1 MSGTPERVVFN
12 TPATEAD
19 AGLSPERMPLVVTG
33 HVDHGKSTLVGRLL
47 ADTGSLP
54 DGKLEAV
61 RRTCARQGKRFE
73 HAFLLDALK
82 DEQAQGITIDTARVF
97 FRTARRHYVILDAP
111 GHVEFLKNMVTG
123 ACRADAALLVI
134 DAHEGIM
141 ENSRRH
147 GFMLSVLGIR
157 QIVIVVNKMDLVG
170 YSERVFDHLAIE
182 YAAFL
187 GRLGVKASRFIPAS
201 AGSGDNVVSASE
213 RLAWY
218 DGPTVLEA
226 IDAFHSRPPLTAGSF
241 RMPVQGVYKFAKP
254 TNQRRII
261 AGTVLSG
268 RIRAGD
274 EVVFHPSGK
283 KSRVRT
289 LEAFNRAAPTEA
301 SADEAVGFTL
311 TDELYLGRGEIAT
324 LAGQPAP
331 QVGSRLKVSL
341 FWLGRNPLTTRKEYV
356 LKLGTGK
363 VRFRVEQ
370 IHRVIDGADLSASDT
385 APEVGRNEVAEC
397 TLVLNTPLAFDLI
410 DECPPT
416 GRFVI
421 VDNFDISGGGI
432 ILEALPELY
441 ASLSRE
447 TRALPEPAVL
457 WFTGLSGA
465 GKSTIAQQVVQR
477 LLAAGA
483 RVECLDGD
491 VVRTAF
497 PQTGF
502 TRPERDEHI
511 RRVGFLASRLEHHG
525 VFVVCALISPY
536 EASRSYVRG
545 LCRRFVE
552 IHVSTPLAEC
562 ERRDVKGLYERAR
575 RGEIAHFTGLDDA
588 YEEPR
593 APELRIDTSDMTV
606 TAAADAV
613 LATLYL
619 TDQAGAKMPGSES

>member
-1 MSGTPERVVFN
+1 
-12 TPATEAD
+12 
-19 AGLSPERMPLVVTG
+19 
-33 HVDHGKSTLVGRLL
+33 
-47 ADTGSLP
+47 
-54 DGKLEAV
+54 
-61 RRTCARQGKRFE
+61 
-73 HAFLLDALK
+73 
-82 DEQAQGITIDTARVF
+82 
-97 FRTARRHYVILDAP
+97 
-111 GHVEFLKNMVTG
+111 
-123 ACRADAALLVI
+123 
-134 DAHEGIM
+134 
-141 ENSRRH
+141 
-147 GFMLSVLGIR
+147 
-157 QIVIVVNKMDLVG
+157 
-170 YSERVFDHLAIE
+170 
-182 YAAFL
+182 
-187 GRLGVKASRFIPAS
+187 
-201 AGSGDNVVSASE
+201 
-213 RLAWY
+213 
-218 DGPTVLEA
+218 
-226 IDAFHSRPPLTAGSF
+226 
-241 RMPVQGVYKFAKP
+241 MPVQGVYKFAKP

-289 LEAFNRAAPTEA
+289 LEAFNRPAPMEA

-356 LKLGTGK
+356 LKLGTAK

-370 IHRVIDGADLSASDT
+370 IHRVIDGADSSASDT
-385 APEVGRNEVAEC
+385 ASEVGRNEVAEC

-421 VDNFDISGGGI
+421 VDDFDISGGGI

-606 TAAADAV
+606 TDAADAV
-613 LATLYL
+613 LATLYR
-619 TDQAGAKMPGSES
+619 TDQACAKMRGQNRELPRSIGAPERSHPARGLCRVSEPVHAVVDWQGQHGPPVADAQGVLRARAVSADSHRHVVQDPGDDRLSRSAGGRMGSQPHLRAECRGAARTGARSRTARLTALTCCSLLKTEALKRTLSGEWPRYRFNHTTLSVRDGSEYRSRTPV

>member
-1 MSGTPERVVFN
+1 MSGMRDRAVLEASDTSTVPTPS
-12 TPATEAD
+12 T
-19 AGLSPERMPLVVTG
+19 ERMPLVVTG

-47 ADTGSLP
+47 AETGSLP
-54 DGKLEAV
+54 DGKLESV
-61 RRTCARQGKRFE
+61 RRTCERQGRRFE

-82 DEQAQGITIDTARVF
+82 DEQAQGITIDAARVF
-97 FRTARRHYVILDAP
+97 FHTERRHYVILDAP

-123 ACRADAALLVI
+123 ANRADAALLVI
-134 DAHEGIM
+134 DAREGIM

-157 QIVIVVNKMDLVG
+157 QIAVVVNKMDLVG
-170 YSERVFDHLAIE
+170 YSQQVFDRLVEE
-182 YAAFL
+182 YARFL
-187 GRLGVKASRFIPAS
+187 ERIGVRASLFLPVS
-201 AGSGDNVVSASE
+201 AANGDNLVTASPH
-213 RLAWY
+213 LGWH

-226 IDAFHSRPPLTAGSF
+226 IESFHSRPPLTAAPF

-254 TNQRRII
+254 SDQRRIV
-261 AGTVLSG
+261 AGTVQSG
-268 RIRAGD
+268 RLRAGD
-274 EVVFHPSGK
+274 EIVFHPSGK

-289 LEAFNRAAPTEA
+289 LEAFNQPAPIEA

-324 LAGQPAP
+324 LAGQPGP
-331 QVGSRLKVSL
+331 NVGSRLKVSL
-341 FWLGRNPLTTRKEYV
+341 FWLGRSPLSMDKDYL
-356 LKLGTGK
+356 LKLGTAK
-363 VRFRVEQ
+363 VRFRIEQ
-370 IHRVIDGADLSASDT
+370 IHRVIDGSELSASET
-385 APEVGRNEVAEC
+385 ASAVGRNEVAEC
-397 TLVLNTPLAFDLI
+397 TLALKTPLAFDLI

-421 VDNFDISGGGI
+421 VDDYDIAGGGI
-432 ILEALPELY
+432 VLEALPEL
-441 ASLSRE
+441 ASLSRVK
-447 TRALPEPAVL
+447 RDLPEPAVI

-483 RVECLDGD
+483 RVELLDGD

-502 TRPERDEHI
+502 SRPERDEHI

-536 EASRSYVRG
+536 EPSRTYVRS
-545 LCRRFVE
+545 LCKRFIE

-575 RGEIAHFTGLDDA
+575 RGDIPHFTGIDDE
-588 YEEPR
+588 YEAPKM
-593 APELRIDTSDMTV
+593 PELRIDTSNITV
-606 TAAADAV
+606 TQAAETV
-613 LATLYL
+613 LATIE
-619 TDQAGAKMPGSES
+619 QASTSAGKAGWGA